1 MGHNYTHFF
10 NKMLHF
16 PKFFAKSTQYF
27 SFLIVCK
34 QNFRNTNLNKKLIYT
49 TKRLFCLNLKPN
61 ITKIMRRIFLS
72 LIATFCFIFT
82 VAQTKNSS
90 TSTSIKGH
98 DYSISWLG
106 IQSQSNYENETHKY
120 LTFQGAEHDF
130 SDGYLPRYNL
140 KITIPPFITSF
151 EAKITDANYVEMAME
166 ELDFV
171 KNSAFISNSI
181 KANTGV
187 AYNKKVAYGRIN
199 FLPFRK
205 NNTTGKF
212 EKLTAFNL
220 EIIYGEENVS
230 QNRSITTY
238 ASSSV
243 LQSGTWYKLS
253 IPVGGIYKLTYT
265 FLQNL
270 GIDMLS
276 LNPKN
281 IRIYGTGGLLPEL
294 NSQPKIDDLVENA
307 ILVQGESDGVF
318 NSTDYA
324 LFYAKG
330 PDTWTYNPTSC
341 SFFSHQKHTYSD
353 TSYYFLNVDLGAGK
367 RIQNQSSSTAA
378 ATHNVTTFNDYAYH
392 ENDNTNFLKSG
403 KLWVGEY
410 FDNIASYNFS
420 FSFPNVD
427 GSYPASVK
435 TSIASRYIASSS
447 LNANYLV
454 TSQSGSTTIPI
465 AATSGGA
472 YDVYANIGTSCYTF
486 NPTNP
491 VITVNVTKQ
500 TSSAIAW
507 LDYIELNVRR
517 SLIMIGSQMGFRNIE
532 SVGAGNVAD
541 YTITSNTPI
550 QIWDVT
556 DIANVKSQVLNVT
569 GTNYQFRMPSDVLNE
584 YVSFSGTNFNTPNSG
599 RKIENQN
606 LHAYNNKQFLIVT
619 HPNFYQQALEL
630 ANYRENRDTISTLV
644 VTTEQVYNEFSSGAR
659 DASAIRNFVKMFYD
673 RATIPADAPK
683 YLLLYGDGSYDNR
696 LDNSSNTNFIP
707 TYQSVASTVLTTSY
721 VSDDYYGLLDNNEGL
736 WVNDA
741 VDIGIGRIPVK
752 TISEAKVMNDKIYN
766 YEKTGFA
773 LSTNATACT
782 SGQASSTPFGDW
794 RNIIALVADDE
805 DGSLHTNQS
814 DSISR
819 IVARLYKNY
828 NVDKIFIDAYIQEA
842 TPGGKRYPAA
852 NEALDKR
859 VQKGCLIMN
868 YTGHGGE
875 LGWAHE
881 RILEN
886 STINAWKNTNNL
898 PLFFTATC
906 EFSRWDDPER
916 TSAGEYVFLNP
927 NGGGIAL
934 MSTVRVVYAGPN
946 FNLNLHYFN
955 TAFTPLSNGKMPAL
969 GDIYEYMKNQ
979 YDGYIVNGRN
989 FTLIGD
995 PSMRLAYPKYNVST
1009 DTVNTVPVT
1018 TASSDT
1024 ARALSLVTVSGFVR
1038 NNAGAILSNYNGIL
1052 YPTVFDKTQIITTL
1066 SNDGVAASPA
1076 VNFKLQKNILYK
1088 GKVSVT
1094 NGFFKFSFVV
1104 PKDIAYQYGPGKIS
1118 YYAENGTEDANG
1130 YYEKII
1136 IGGSDTNAVADN
1148 IGPEVMLYLNDDKF
1162 VFGGITDENPDLY
1175 AKVKDE
1181 NGINTVGNGIGHDIT
1196 ATLDI
1201 NTANAVVLND
1211 YYQADLNSYK
1221 SGTIRYPY
1229 SNLTEGK
1236 HTLTLKIWDVY
1247 NNSTKSYTEFVVAK
1261 SADMALSHVLNYPNP
1276 FTTKTQFYFEHNQC
1290 CQTLEVELQIFT
1302 VSGKLVKTITQF
1314 VAAEGNRSNPIDWD
1328 GKDDYGDKIGRGVYI
1343 YKLKV
1348 KTTQG
1353 ATAEKIEKLVILN

>member
-1 MGHNYTHFF
+1 M
-10 NKMLHF
+10 
-16 PKFFAKSTQYF
+16 
-27 SFLIVCK
+27 LIVCK
-34 QNFRNTNLNKKLIYT
+34 PNFRNTNLHKKLIYT
-49 TKRLFCLNLKPN
+49 RKRLFCLNLEPN
-61 ITKIMRRIFLS
+61 IVKIMRNFL
-72 LIATFCFIFT
+72 LLTFFAFNATFIA
-82 VAQTKNSS
+82 AQTKTN
-90 TSTSIKGH
+90 TTPNNKGLDYTVNWEGIK
-98 DYSISWLG
+98 
-106 IQSQSNYENETHKY
+106 SQSNYENETHKY
-120 LTFQGAEHDF
+120 LTFQGAEHSY
-130 SDGYLPRYNL
+130 SDNYIPRYNI
-140 KITIPPFITSF
+140 KINIPNVITSF
-151 EAKITDANYVEMAME
+151 SAFISEGIYVPLTED
-166 ELDFV
+166 ELAFV
-171 KNSAFISNSI
+171 KNSSLINETIDVSTSI
-181 KANTGV
+181 
-187 AYNKKVAYGRIN
+187 AYNKKQAYGRIN
-199 FLPFRK
+199 FLPFRR
-205 NNTTGKF
+205 NTSTGKI

-220 EIIYGEENVS
+220 NIKYAENQKS
-230 QNRSITTY
+230 QNRAAATY

-243 LQSGTWYKLS
+243 LQNGTWYKLAVS
-253 IPVGGIYKLTYT
+253 SDGVHKLTYA

-270 GIDMLS
+270 GIDMS
-276 LNPKN
+276 TLNPQN
-281 IRIYGTGGLLPEL
+281 IRVYGTAGLLPEL
-294 NSQPKIDDLVENA
+294 NSQPKIDDLIENA
-307 ILVQGESDGVF
+307 IFVQGEADGVF
-318 NSTDYA
+318 NSTDYV

-330 PDTWTYNPTSC
+330 PDSWSYNPTSC
-341 SFFSHQKHTYSD
+341 SLFSHQKHTYSD
-353 TSYYFLNVDLGAGK
+353 TAYYFLNFDLGTGK
-367 RIQNQSSSTAA
+367 RIQPQASSTLA
-378 ATHNVTTFNDYAYH
+378 ATNTVTAFNDYAYH

-420 FSFPNVD
+420 FSFPNIDMTNPV
-427 GSYPASVK
+427 SVK

-447 LNANYLV
+447 SNANYLV

-486 NPTNP
+486 NPSNP
-491 VITVNVTKQ
+491 VITVNITKQ
-500 TSSAIAW
+500 TTSAVAW
-507 LDYIELNVRR
+507 LDYLELNVRR
-517 SLIMIGSQMGFRNIE
+517 NLIMSGTQMAFRDIE
-532 SVGAGNVAD
+532 SVGLGNVAD
-541 YTITSNTPI
+541 YNITSNIPI
-550 QIWDVT
+550 QVWDVT
-556 DIANVKSQVLNVT
+556 DFANIKLQDLNIS
-569 GTNYQFRMPSDVLNE
+569 GTNYQFRLPSDNLNE
-584 YVSFSGTNFNTPNSG
+584 FVAFSGNNFNTPLSG

-606 LHAYNNKQFLIVT
+606 LHANTSKQYLIVT
-619 HPNFYQQALEL
+619 HPDFYQQALEL
-630 ANYRENRDTISTLV
+630 ANYRENKDTISTLV

-673 RATIPADAPK
+673 RATLPSELPK

-696 LDNSSNTNFIP
+696 GNYIGNTNFIP
-707 TYQSVASTVLTTSY
+707 TYQSLASTVLTTSY
-721 VSDDYYGLLDNNEGL
+721 VSDDYFGLLDDSEGL
-736 WVNDA
+736 WINDA
-741 VDIGIGRIPVK
+741 VDVGIGRFPVK
-752 TISEAKVMNDKIYN
+752 TTSEAKAMNAKIFN
-766 YEKTGFA
+766 YERTGFA
-773 LSTNATACT
+773 LSSNSTACT
-782 SGQASSTPFGDW
+782 SGQVSSSPFGDW
-794 RNIIALVADDE
+794 RNIVAFVADDE
-805 DGSLHTNQS
+805 DASLHANQA

-819 IVARLYKNY
+819 IVKRLYKNY
-828 NVDKIFIDAYIQEA
+828 NIDKIYLDSYIQEA

-881 RILEN
+881 RVLEN
-886 STINAWKNTNNL
+886 STINSWKNINNL

-906 EFSRWDDPER
+906 EFTRWDDPER

-927 NGGGIAL
+927 TGGGIGL
-934 MSTVRVVYAGPN
+934 MTTVRVVYAGPN

-955 TAFTPLSNGKMPAL
+955 NTFNPLSNGKMPTL
-969 GDIYEYMKNQ
+969 GDVYEIMKNQ

-995 PSMRLAYPKYNVST
+995 PSMRLAYPKYTVST
-1009 DTVNTVPVT
+1009 DTVNTIPVT

-1024 ARALSLVTVSGFVR
+1024 VRALSLVTVSGYVR
-1038 NNAGAILSNYNGIL
+1038 NSSGNVLSNYNGIL
-1052 YPTVFDKTQIITTL
+1052 YPTVFDKPQKITTL
-1066 SNDGVAASPA
+1066 SNDGVTASPPI
-1076 VNFKLQKNILYK
+1076 NFLLQKNILYK

-1094 NGFFKFSFVV
+1094 NGFFKFSFIV
-1104 PKDIAYQYGPGKIS
+1104 PKDIAYQYGIGKIS

-1130 YYEKII
+1130 YYEQII
-1136 IGGSDTNAVADN
+1136 IGGSDTNAIADN
-1148 IGPEVMLYLNDDKF
+1148 IGPDVMLYLNDDKF

-1229 SNLTEGK
+1229 ANLTEGK

-1247 NNSTKSYTEFVVAK
+1247 NNSTKSYTEFIVAK

-1302 VSGKLVKTITQF
+1302 ISGKLVKTITQL

-1328 GKDDYGDKIGRGVYI
+1328 GRDDYGDKIGRGVYL

-1348 KTTQG
+1348 KTSEG